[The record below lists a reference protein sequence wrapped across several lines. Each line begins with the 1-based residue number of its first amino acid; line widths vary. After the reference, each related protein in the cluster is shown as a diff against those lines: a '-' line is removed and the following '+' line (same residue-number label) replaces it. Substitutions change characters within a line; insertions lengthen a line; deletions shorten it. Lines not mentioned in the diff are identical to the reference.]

1 MRIQI
6 IAMGDRMP
14 DWVQQA
20 YKEYTKRIGAGLQ
33 IDLVEISPE
42 KRGKSSDVQRIMQK
56 EAERMRQSVA
66 KGYFVIALDKEG
78 ASWSTE
84 LLANKIAAWQ
94 QDGTNISILIGGPE
108 GMTPE
113 LLQQADARIS
123 LSAMTFPHP
132 VVRIILA
139 EQLYRAYSI
148 LNHHPYHK

>member
-1 MRIQI
+1 MRVQI
-6 IAMGDRMP
+6 VAIGDRMP
-14 DWVQQA
+14 GWVEQG
-20 YKEYTKRIGAGLQ
+20 YHEYIKRIGSGFTVELA
-33 IDLVEISPE
+33 EISPE

-56 EAERMRQSVA
+56 EAGRMRQSIP
-66 KGYFVIALDKEG
+66 KGNYIVALDRDG
-78 ASWSTE
+78 RSWSTE
-84 LLANKIAAWQ
+84 DLANHIAEWQ

-108 GMTPE
+108 GMSQE
-113 LLQQADARIS
+113 LLDKADVRIS

>member
-1 MRIQI
+1 MRVQI
-6 IAMGDRMP
+6 VAIGDRMP
-14 DWVQQA
+14 GWVEQG
-20 YKEYTKRIGAGLQ
+20 YHEYIKRIGSGLTVE
-33 IDLVEISPE
+33 LAEISPE

-56 EAERMRQSVA
+56 EAGRMRQSIPR
-66 KGYFVIALDKEG
+66 GNFIIALDRDG
-78 ASWSTE
+78 RSWSTE
-84 LLANKIAAWQ
+84 DLANNIAEWQ

-108 GMTPE
+108 GMSRE
-113 LLQQADARIS
+113 LLDQADARIS

>member
-1 MRIQI
+1 
-6 IAMGDRMP
+6 MP
-14 DWVQQA
+14 GWVQQG
-20 YKEYTKRIGAGLQ
+20 YKEYTKRIGVGLDIQ
-33 IDLVEISPE
+33 LIEISPE
-42 KRGKSSDVQRIMQK
+42 KRGKSSDVKRIMQK
-56 EAERMRQSVA
+56 EAECMRQSISRDN
-66 KGYFVIALDKEG
+66 YVIALDKEG
-78 ASWSTE
+78 SSWSTE
-84 LLANKIAAWQ
+84 TLANKITGWQ

-113 LLQQADARIS
+113 LLQQADTRIS